1 MKRVLLFLALAGLLT
16 GCSAPKIYSWGRYE
30 DLVYT
35 MYAEPGKATPEY
47 QIERME
53 ADLEKARAKNKPVH
67 PGFHAH
73 LGYLYAQIGKLDQA
87 TQALE
92 NEKAQFPESAVFVD
106 RLLANLQRK

>member
-1 MKRVLLFLALAGLLT
+1 MNRFLLFLVLAGLLT
-16 GCSAPKIYSWGRYE
+16 GCGAPSIYSWGHYE
-30 DLVYT
+30 DMVYT
-35 MYAEPGKATPEY
+35 MYAKPGKATPEY

-73 LGYLYAQIGKLDQA
+73 LGYLYAQTGKLDQA
-87 TQALE
+87 RQALE